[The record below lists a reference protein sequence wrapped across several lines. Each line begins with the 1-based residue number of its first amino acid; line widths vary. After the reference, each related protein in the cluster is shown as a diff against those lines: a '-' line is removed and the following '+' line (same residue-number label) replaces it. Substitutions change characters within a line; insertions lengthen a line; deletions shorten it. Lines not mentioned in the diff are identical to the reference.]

1 VSMDIIRDT
10 KPAKRRRTVWVVVGL
25 IAVAALALGVWSL
38 PTAVPSVDRAVA
50 WTDTVEYGTMIRQI
64 RGPGTLVPEQ
74 ARLIT
79 AVTNGRVEGI
89 ELLPGASVEEG
100 DVILRMSN
108 PDVDVQLLQTQ
119 TQLSTAESALLQLR
133 ANLQTQEL
141 QQRQAL
147 AQIGAQAAQAR
158 REYESNQ
165 QLYDTN
171 PVLVAR
177 AELERTR
184 EAWESLGAQVDLE
197 EQRLELTRSTQQDQ
211 IRAQQL
217 QIERLEAQVAFNRDR
232 LESLTVRAPGPGLLA
247 PLATPLQEGQY
258 VTSGQEIARIVVP
271 DRLKAEIRI
280 TQTQVQEI
288 TEGQR
293 ALIDTR
299 SDTIEGRVTRID
311 PAVRGGTVTIDV
323 SLVGPLPPSARADLS
338 VDGNVIIEQLDDV
351 VHMGR
356 PNFGQANQRVS
367 LFRLTDDGNFAER
380 TTVELGA
387 SSVQDIQVLSGLQPG
402 DVVIL
407 SDMSQWD
414 EFDRVRLRD

>member
-1 VSMDIIRDT
+1 MDIIRDT
-10 KPAKRRRTVWVVVGL
+10 KPAKRKRTAWIVGGV
-25 IAVAALALGVWSL
+25 IGVGALALVVWNL

-50 WTDTVEYGTMIRQI
+50 WTDTVEFGTMVRQI

-79 AVTNGRVEGI
+79 AVTNGRVEEI
-89 ELLPGASVEEG
+89 ALLPGAVVEEG

-119 TQLSTAESALLQLR
+119 TQLSQAQSSLLQLQASLR
-133 ANLQTQEL
+133 TQEL

-147 AQIGAQAAQAR
+147 AQIRAQAAQAK
-158 REYESNQ
+158 RE
-165 QLYDTN
+165 YDTN
-171 PVLVAR
+171 QRLWDTNPDLVAR
-177 AELERTR
+177 SELERTK
-184 EAWESLGAQVDLE
+184 EAWESLASQVELE
-197 EQRLELTRSTQQDQ
+197 EQRLELTQSTQEDQ
-211 IRAQQL
+211 IRSQEL

-232 LESLTVRAPGPGLLA
+232 LASLTVRAPSSGLLA

-288 TEGQR
+288 AIGQR

-323 SLVGPLPPSARADLS
+323 SLEGPLPASARADLS

-351 VHMGR
+351 IHMGR
-356 PNFGQANQRVS
+356 PNFGQAGQRVS
-367 LFRLTDDGNFAER
+367 LFRLTEDGNFAER

-387 SSVQDIQVLSGLQPG
+387 SSVNDIEVVSGLQPG

-414 EFDRVRLRD
+414 QFDRVRLRD

>member
-1 VSMDIIRDT
+1 MDIIRDT
-10 KPAKRRRTVWVVVGL
+10 KPAKRKRTVWVVGGVVG
-25 IAVAALALGVWSL
+25 VGALALAVWNL
-38 PTAVPSVDRAVA
+38 PTAVPAVDRAVA
-50 WTDTVEYGTMIRQI
+50 WTDTVEFGTMIRQI

-79 AVTNGRVEGI
+79 AVTNGRVESI
-89 ELLPGASVEEG
+89 DLLPGASVEAG

-119 TQLSTAESALLQLR
+119 TQLSTAQSALLQLQ
-133 ANLQTQEL
+133 ANLRTQEL

-147 AQIGAQAAQAR
+147 AQIRAQEAQAR
-158 REYESNQ
+158 REYETNQ
-165 QLYDTN
+165 RLFDTN
-171 PVLVAR
+171 PDLIAR

-184 EAWESLGAQVDLE
+184 DAWESLVAQVDLE
-197 EQRLELTRSTQQDQ
+197 EQRLELTLSTQEDQ
-211 IRAQQL
+211 IRSQEL

-232 LESLTVRAPGPGLLA
+232 LESLTVRAPSSGLLA

-258 VTSGQEIARIVVP
+258 VTSGQQIARIVVP

-280 TQTQVQEI
+280 TQTQIQEI
-288 TEGQR
+288 SPGQR

-299 SDTIEGRVTRID
+299 SDTIEGQVTRID

-323 SLVGPLPPSARADLS
+323 ALIGALPPSARADLS
-338 VDGNVIIEQLDDV
+338 VDGLVIIEQLDDV

-356 PNFGQANQRVS
+356 PQFGQANQQVS
-367 LFRLTDDGNFAER
+367 VFKLTDDGNFAER
-380 TTVELGA
+380 VTVMLGA
-387 SSVQDIQVLSGLQPG
+387 SSVNDIQVVSGLQPG

-414 EFDRVRLRD
+414 RFDRVRLRD

>member
-1 VSMDIIRDT
+1 MDIIRDT
-10 KPAKRRRTVWVVVGL
+10 KPAKRKRTAWVVGGVIGL
-25 IAVAALALGVWSL
+25 GLLALVVWNL
-38 PTAVPSVDRAVA
+38 PTAVPAVDRAVA
-50 WTDTVEYGTMIRQI
+50 WTDTVEFGTMVRQI

-79 AVTNGRVEGI
+79 AVTNGRVEEI
-89 ELLPGASVEEG
+89 ALLPGAVVEQG

-119 TQLSTAESALLQLR
+119 TQLSTAQSALLQLR
-133 ANLQTQEL
+133 ASLRTQEL

-147 AQIGAQAAQAR
+147 AQIRALEAQAR
-158 REYESNQ
+158 REYETNQ
-165 QLYDTN
+165 RLFDTN
-171 PVLVAR
+171 PDLIAR

-184 EAWESLGAQVDLE
+184 DAWESLVSQVDLE
-197 EQRLELTRSTQQDQ
+197 EQRLELTQSTQEDQ
-211 IRAQQL
+211 IQSQEL

-232 LESLTVRAPGPGLLA
+232 LESLTVRAPGAGLLA

-258 VTSGQEIARIVVP
+258 VTSGQQIARIVVP

-288 TEGQR
+288 AVGQR

-299 SDTIEGRVTRID
+299 SDTIEGQVTRID

-338 VDGNVIIEQLDDV
+338 VDGNVIIQELQDV

-367 LFRLTDDGNFAER
+367 VFRLTDDGNFAER

-387 SSVQDIQVLSGLQPG
+387 SSVNDIQVLSGLQPG

-414 EFDRVRLRD
+414 RFDRVRLRD

>member
-1 VSMDIIRDT
+1 MDIIRDT
-10 KPAKRRRTVWVVVGL
+10 KPAKRKRTAWIVGGVVGL
-25 IAVAALALGVWSL
+25 VLLAVAVASL
-38 PTAVPSVDRAVA
+38 PTAVPAVDRAVA
-50 WTDTVEYGTMIRQI
+50 WTDTVEFGTMVRQI

-79 AVTNGRVEGI
+79 AVTNGRVEEI
-89 ELLPGASVEEG
+89 ALLPGASVEEG

-119 TQLSTAESALLQLR
+119 TQLSQAQSTLLQLR
-133 ANLQTQEL
+133 TSLRTQEL

-147 AQIGAQAAQAR
+147 AQIRAQESQAR
-158 REYESNQ
+158 REYETNQ
-165 QLYDTN
+165 RLFDTN
-171 PVLVAR
+171 PDLVAR

-184 EAWESLGAQVDLE
+184 EAWEALVAQVELE
-197 EQRLELTRSTQQDQ
+197 EERLEVTISTQQDQ
-211 IRAQQL
+211 VDSQQL
-217 QIERLEAQVAFNRDR
+217 QIDRLEAQVTFNRDR
-232 LESLTVRAPGPGLLA
+232 LASLTVRAPSSGLLA

-288 TEGQR
+288 ALGQR
-293 ALIDTR
+293 ALVDTR

-323 SLVGPLPPSARADLS
+323 TLEGPLPPSARADLS
-338 VDGNVIIEQLDDV
+338 VDGNVIIEQLDSI
-351 VHMGR
+351 VHVGR
-356 PNFGQANQRVS
+356 PNFGQANQRIS
-367 LFRLTDDGNFAER
+367 LFRVTEDGNYAER
-380 TTVELGA
+380 ITVELGA
-387 SSVQDIQVLSGLQPG
+387 TSVNDIEVRSGLQPG

-414 EFDRVRLRD
+414 GFDRVRLRD

>member
-1 VSMDIIRDT
+1 MDIIRDT
-10 KPAKRRRTVWVVVGL
+10 KPAKRKRTAWVVGGVLG
-25 IAVAALALGVWSL
+25 ISVLALVVYNL

-50 WTDTVEYGTMIRQI
+50 WTDTVEFGTMVRQI

-79 AVTNGRVEGI
+79 AVTNGRVEEI
-89 ELLPGASVEEG
+89 RLLPGARVAQG
-100 DVILRMSN
+100 DTILRMSN
-108 PDVDVQLLQTQ
+108 PDVDVQLLQAETN
-119 TQLSTAESALLQLR
+119 LSQARSSLLQLR
-133 ANLQTQEL
+133 ANLRTQEL
-141 QQRQAL
+141 QQRQSL
-147 AQIGAQAAQAR
+147 ATLRTQESQAR
-158 REYESNQ
+158 RLYETNQ
-165 QLYDTN
+165 RLFDTDPN
-171 PVLVAR
+171 LVAR
-177 AELERTR
+177 SELERTR
-184 EAWESLGAQVDLE
+184 EEWESLQSRVGFE
-197 EQRLELTRSTQQDQ
+197 EERLEVTTASAQDQ
-211 IRAQQL
+211 IEAEELRV
-217 QIERLEAQVAFNRDR
+217 ERLEAQVSFNRDR
-232 LESLTVRAPGPGLLA
+232 LESLVVQAPQSGLLA

-258 VTSGQEIARIVVP
+258 VTSGAQIARIVVP

-288 TEGQR
+288 SVGQR

-299 SDTIEGRVTRID
+299 SDTIEGQVTRID

-323 SLVGPLPPSARADLS
+323 TLVGPLPPSARADLS
-338 VDGNVIIEQLDDV
+338 VDGNVIIQELKDV

-367 LFRLTDDGNFAER
+367 VFKLTDGGNFAER

-387 SSVQDIQVLSGLQPG
+387 SSVNDIQVLSGLQPG

-414 EFDRVRLRD
+414 RFDRVRLRD